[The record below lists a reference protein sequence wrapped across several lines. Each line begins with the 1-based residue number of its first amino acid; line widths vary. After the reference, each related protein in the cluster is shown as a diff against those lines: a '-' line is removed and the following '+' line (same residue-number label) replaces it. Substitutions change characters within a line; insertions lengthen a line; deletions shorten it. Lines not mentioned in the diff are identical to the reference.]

1 MIQPLPDWVIPDTD
15 PAFYDSESLTAI
27 QMVAKIYGKMNE
39 LVKSYNEFLEED
51 RTLIEDAI
59 KYMKDNIVETATT
72 LFNNAMENGEIY
84 VSLGTNYDEDTKEL
98 VLNIEALPSE
108 TVLNRLSQLA
118 TPEESV

>member
-1 MIQPLPDWVIPDTD
+1 
-15 PAFYDSESLTAI
+15 
-27 QMVAKIYGKMNE
+27 MNE

-98 VLNIEALPSE
+98 ILNIEALPSE
-108 TVLNRLSQLA
+108 TVINRLSQLA